1 MAYARELLSVE
12 MVYNEDLREMKD
24 YLFPIAV
31 SRDDMDLF
39 VMVLKKG
46 ERFGEVIWF
55 AGGQIDKYESFTE
68 FFLAMIE
75 YNKLGVE
82 DMRKNESR

>member
-1 MAYARELLSVE
+1 
-12 MVYNEDLREMKD
+12 
-24 YLFPIAV
+24 
-31 SRDDMDLF
+31 MDLF